1 MASTAQILATA
12 RGEIGTTERPPGS
25 NRQKYGQW
33 YGFNSVQWCS
43 IFCCWVYG
51 QNGVDLRK
59 LVAPGYAACATA
71 LAGYQRLGWVLSN
84 KRDARPADVVFFDFP
99 GDGTNVTHHTGIV
112 EINRGPFGLTT
123 IEGNGLPNDTPVLTP
138 TGWKRI
144 ADLVVGDEVL
154 DPDGQPSTV
163 TGVFPQGVR
172 PVFEMELSDG
182 RRLIADDQHRW
193 KVKARG
199 RSWTVL
205 TTAEMAAAGT
215 PHTLPSVAPAE
226 FATSTL
232 LPVDPWLLGVLIG
245 DGSFRKT
252 NVISLSCGEPDFAER
267 ILDAVGAAGS
277 TSDHFERSYEMYG
290 EYEPGQQYEFRGP
303 LVENLKALGMWDLC
317 AQDKVIPDEYLWASA
332 KDRLALLQGLVD
344 TDGHV
349 DNWGRCDFV
358 TTSATL
364 AEQAAFLVRSL
375 GGVTRIREYTP
386 TYRRITDSADVRREG
401 RTAYK
406 LMNIRFPGS
415 DIVPVTRSHKAER
428 WRSSS
433 HARHLRIVDVRPA
446 GQMETTCISVSAPSR
461 LFMVEDFIP
470 THNTSGG
477 GSQTNGGAVM
487 RKQRSWDLVKAIARV
502 RVLTDSPSPIPWP
515 APNPVPPAPV
525 TPPTPINNEDDMRI
539 FKVPGD
545 KQNWLCAGN
554 WERRWITDD
563 HANKLRWYGVP
574 FAEVDEA
581 TKWVIFAQW
590 NREIASV

>member
-71 LAGYQRLGWVLSN
+71 LAGYSRLGWVLSN

-123 IEGNGLPNDTPVLTP
+123 IEGN
-138 TGWKRI
+138 
-144 ADLVVGDEVL
+144 
-154 DPDGQPSTV
+154 
-163 TGVFPQGVR
+163 
-172 PVFEMELSDG
+172 
-182 RRLIADDQHRW
+182 
-193 KVKARG
+193 
-199 RSWTVL
+199 
-205 TTAEMAAAGT
+205 
-215 PHTLPSVAPAE
+215 
-226 FATSTL
+226 
-232 LPVDPWLLGVLIG
+232 
-245 DGSFRKT
+245 
-252 NVISLSCGEPDFAER
+252 
-267 ILDAVGAAGS
+267 
-277 TSDHFERSYEMYG
+277 
-290 EYEPGQQYEFRGP
+290 
-303 LVENLKALGMWDLC
+303 
-317 AQDKVIPDEYLWASA
+317 
-332 KDRLALLQGLVD
+332 
-344 TDGHV
+344 
-349 DNWGRCDFV
+349 
-358 TTSATL
+358 
-364 AEQAAFLVRSL
+364 
-375 GGVTRIREYTP
+375 
-386 TYRRITDSADVRREG
+386 
-401 RTAYK
+401 
-406 LMNIRFPGS
+406 
-415 DIVPVTRSHKAER
+415 
-428 WRSSS
+428 
-433 HARHLRIVDVRPA
+433 
-446 GQMETTCISVSAPSR
+446 
-461 LFMVEDFIP
+461 
-470 THNTSGG
+470 TSGA

-487 RKQRSWDLVKAIARV
+487 RKQRSWDVVKAIARV
-502 RVLTDSPSPIPWP
+502 RLLTDSPSPIPWP

-581 TKWVIFAQW
+581 TKWVVFAQW
-590 NREIASV
+590 NKEIASV